1 MQKIVL
7 GVQTYL
13 IFILYNLNLYLPVFF
28 YYIFFFPFNLQNYYL
43 VLIWFLFYMMVKI
56 TILVFVFC
64 V

>member
-43 VLIWFLFYMMVKI
+43 VLI
-56 TILVFVFC
+56 
-64 V
+64 